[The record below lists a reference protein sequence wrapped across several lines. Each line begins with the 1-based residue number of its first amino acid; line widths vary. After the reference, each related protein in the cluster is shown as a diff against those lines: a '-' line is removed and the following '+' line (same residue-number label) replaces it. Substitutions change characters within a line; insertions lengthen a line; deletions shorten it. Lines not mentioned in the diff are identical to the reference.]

1 MTTTLP
7 TRTDLFADGEIRV
20 EGRDKVSGRMQYTAD
35 IQKPNSLWAA
45 FTTSPY
51 AYARIVKIDTTQ
63 AKAVPGVRAVLTAD
77 DIGHRLWGRNM
88 YDWPVL
94 AWDVVRLI
102 GDRVAAVAAD
112 TREAAEEAARL
123 VEVTYEELEP
133 VLDPDAAL
141 PRGAPVLHPDRP
153 SYFHAARAGKEP
165 MKVPHPNVQGI
176 NRMAKGEKDLEPIFA
191 SAHRV
196 YEHVFHTP
204 RLHAGYIE
212 PHATMVWIDEEA
224 SSGSGQALV
233 HVQSPNKAPLNLR
246 TQLAR
251 TLEIPANTV
260 VIEPSAIGGDFGGKG
275 MTIDEP
281 PLYFLAK
288 ATGRPVRYVWTYTE
302 ELTNN
307 CTRHSATITLRTAVD
322 AHGKLL
328 AHHSKVVYDGGA
340 FGGGKPGG
348 QVLPGSGY
356 GTVAYNCPN
365 AFVESM
371 AVYTNTVPGAHVR
384 APNDVQ
390 VFFAWEQHVDMIAR
404 DLGIDPVEFR
414 ILNVIRPGETSL
426 TGEGVRQ
433 PRAVEVL
440 ERLRQELAAAPK
452 LPAGRGRGIALA
464 CRHTGAN
471 KTELKARL
479 HADGSIHLLCGT
491 PDQGGGQHTVA
502 QRIMAKTLGVDLS
515 RVTIRRGSTAEAPL
529 DPGTG
534 GARVTNSLGGASL
547 AAAEALRTELE
558 KRSGLQLRDGR
569 FIGSGSGE
577 SFDAVAARL
586 CADGPIEVTG
596 TYEPHTGDHHEGD
609 FTFSAYA
616 LDVDVDRETG
626 TTSITDVLIV
636 LEVGQ
641 IINPIAHDGQ
651 IEGGFIYG
659 LGTSMMEELVLDESG
674 KVTNPSLGDYK
685 IPTIMDIPPLR
696 MVVIPGSLGE
706 GAYGVKAAGEVSN
719 TAVAPAIANA
729 LHDAVGIRLT
739 EFPLTSERV
748 YTALHGG

>member
-1 MTTTLP
+1 MTTTIARP
-7 TRTDLFADGEIRV
+7 QTGLFSDNEIRV
-20 EGRDKVSGRMQYTAD
+20 EGRDKVSGRMEYTAD
-35 IQKPNSLWAA
+35 VRKPNALWAA
-45 FTTSPY
+45 FTTSPH
-51 AYARIVKIDTTQ
+51 AYAKIVKIDTTE
-63 AKAVPGVRAVLTAD
+63 AKAVPGVRAVLTAE

-102 GDRVAAVAAD
+102 GDRVAAVAAE

-141 PRGAPVLHPDRP
+141 AEGAPVLHPDRP

-196 YEHVFHTP
+196 YEHVFRAP

-212 PHATMVWIDEEA
+212 PHAAMVWIDDD
-224 SSGSGQALV
+224 GTV
-233 HVQSPNKAPLNLR
+233 HVQTPNKAPLNLR
-246 TQLAR
+246 GQMAR
-251 TLEIPANTV
+251 TLEIPANTI
-260 VIEPSAIGGDFGGKG
+260 VIEPTAIGGDFGGKG
-275 MTIDEP
+275 MTIDEC

-302 ELTNN
+302 EITNN
-307 CTRHSATITLRTAVD
+307 CTRHSATITLRTGVD
-322 AHGKLL
+322 ARGKLL
-328 AHHSKVVYDGGA
+328 AHHSKVVYNGGA

-356 GTVAYNCPN
+356 GTVAYSCPN
-365 AFVESM
+365 VFVESM

-390 VFFAWEQHVDMIAR
+390 VFFAWEQHVDMMAR
-404 DLGIDPVEFR
+404 DLGIDPLEFR

-433 PRAVEVL
+433 PHAVEVL
-440 ERLRQELAAAPK
+440 ERMRDEIAAAPK
-452 LPAGRGRGIALA
+452 LAAGRGRGIALA

-471 KTELKARL
+471 KTEIKVRL
-479 HADGSIHLLCGT
+479 NADGSIHLLCGT

-502 QRIMAKTLGVDLS
+502 QRIVAKTLGVDLA
-515 RVTIRRGSTAEAPL
+515 RVTIRRGSTAEAPV

-547 AAAEALRTELE
+547 AGAEALRAELE
-558 KRSGLQLRDGR
+558 KRSGLELRDGR
-569 FIGSGSGE
+569 FYGSGSSE
-577 SFDAVAARL
+577 PFDAVAQRT
-586 CADGPIEVTG
+586 CANGPIEVIG
-596 TYEPHTGDHHEGD
+596 TYTPPGGDHHEGD

-616 LDVDVDRETG
+616 LDVDVDQETG
-626 TTSITDVLIV
+626 AAKILNALIV

-641 IINPIAHDGQ
+641 IINPVAHDGQ
-651 IEGGFIYG
+651 IQGGFIYG
-659 LGTSMMEELVLDESG
+659 LGTAMMEELELDESG
-674 KVTNPSLGDYK
+674 KVTNPSLGEYK
-685 IPTIMDIPPLR
+685 LPTIMDIPPLQV
-696 MVVIPGSLGE
+696 VVIPGSLGE
-706 GAYGVKAAGEVSN
+706 GAYGIKAAGEVSN
-719 TAVAPAIANA
+719 TAVAPAVANA
-729 LHDAVGIRLT
+729 VYDAVGARLM
-739 EFPLTSERV
+739 EFPITSERV
-748 YTALHGG
+748 FTALHGG